1 MDTPHHQPGGPG
13 NRAERP
19 QLPLRDL
26 LAAVARGRHTH
37 LRLVCQDLHLKQ
49 SGARPAW
56 DMALRFQLIEPVA
69 IEADTGE
76 TMYRLSARGRRA
88 LRVLSLG
95 RRISDEGP

>member
-1 MDTPHHQPGGPG
+1 
-13 NRAERP
+13 
-19 QLPLRDL
+19 
-26 LAAVARGRHTH
+26 
-37 LRLVCQDLHLKQ
+37 
-49 SGARPAW
+49 
-56 DMALRFQLIEPVA
+56 MALRFQLIEPVA